1 MGSTLRHV
9 FDSGVT
15 PWTLIVLAL
24 LALQIYTATRGNKQR
39 VRAVVTLLG
48 AVLLLAD
55 LPYDASL
62 LKRSGVLTPL
72 FQAVLG
78 RDEL

>member
-9 FDSGVT
+9 FDSGLT